1 MVGSDDRDLR
11 GEVAARQDAGPD
23 GAAILEED
31 VYAKQE
37 RLFTEGTSEM
47 PS

>member
-1 MVGSDDRDLR
+1 MVSRSEADGRR
-11 GEVAARQDAGPD
+11 KPAVRPDAGLD
-23 GAAILEED
+23 GAAALEED

-37 RLFTEGTSEM
+37 KLFTAGTSEM